1 MDKYTKQATAEV
13 VGKNATGLIKQMG
26 TSVTAL
32 RAEMRQAD
40 GEAQRNAALALR
52 KLREFKKLRGRKDGK
67 NLSQDD
73 AVKLL
78 KAVDTTRKTMVEVQL
93 KNTRI
98 KNSDGTQK
106 KGADGLTITE
116 RIRKEQ
122 QELATKDEIVALLKQ
137 INERR
142 EDLNEQKKD
151 EHRNFKETLRKGLS
165 AFLGPAGPLI
175 ETFISLKEEYG
186 EDAKKVG
193 AKITKWLGLEK
204 NILKEYEKEN
214 EYNQRRDKKLF
225 GMLSDKFRKFG
236 SLLGG
241 SGGLLSTLADFLGWG
256 GGGKKGGG
264 KGGATTRAR
273 RALRKARSGIGRTI
287 SRGAKGIGGIARKGL
302 GALKGVGGKI
312 LGLGGKLL
320 GPIGAALGI
329 HSLLTGSV
337 DAAQDKNE
345 SGWSKA
351 GDYAN
356 GAMSGATIGGMIGSV
371 FPIVGTGIGAAVGAV
386 VGLIFTGVVRN
397 WTSFKE
403 GLAKGWDKVTDTAK
417 NVWGTV
423 KQFGG
428 DFLDFHLG
436 VYEKMRNGFGK
447 VYDWMKENIPGFS
460 KLMSFGKSA
469 VAGAKQAAEWVGDKT
484 TAVAKKAVEAKT
496 IVVDKAKNA
505 AEWVGDKV
513 SAGANT
519 VVDAG
524 KVAVDK
530 TKHAAAGVG
539 TKAAAGVANTLD
551 TAKQAGTAVATAAK
565 TTAAVAVQKAGE
577 IGTAVN
583 EKATD
588 VKIATTQAV
597 EKTAQ
602 KVADKAAD
610 VATREEGTAV
620 GGAAAV
626 VNKKAQGLADFSG
639 AIGGRAMLERQMTAA
654 GITDPKERAMMLAQ
668 IDHESGFR
676 ARSENLNYS
685 SVERIRSVF
694 GKNKG
699 IAGMSDAE
707 VAKLVNNPEA
717 LANVVYADKNR
728 SSKSKM
734 GNTEEG
740 DGYKYRGRGMIQLTG
755 KANYEKYGKL
765 LGIDLVNNPDLA
777 NDPAIAAQLAT
788 AYWKENNLGKA
799 AREGDVT
806 AVTQKI
812 NGGQNGAADRE
823 AKYAKY
829 LREGQRSDTASTS
842 IAASP
847 DTTTVKTSVAPG
859 VEGYE
864 RAASVT
870 PSAAIIAASADTQR
884 SEQGGLP
891 LNQTTQRQ
899 ATGASD
905 VPFVL
910 GDNHMVVINA
920 GMMGA

>member
-26 TSVTAL
+26 ASVTAL
-32 RAEMRQAD
+32 RAEMRHAD
-40 GEAQRNAALALR
+40 GESQRNAALALR

-78 KAVDTTRKTMVEVQL
+78 KAVDTTRKTMLEVQL
-93 KNTRI
+93 KNTRM

-142 EDLNEQKKD
+142 EDLNDQKKD
-151 EHRNFKETLRKGLS
+151 EHRNFKDTLRKGLS

-175 ETFISLKEEYG
+175 ETFINLKEEYG

-193 AKITKWLGLEK
+193 AKITKWLGIEK

-256 GGGKKGGG
+256 GKKGTG
-264 KGGATTRAR
+264 KGGATTKAR
-273 RALRKARSGIGRTI
+273 RALRKARGGIGRTI
-287 SRGAKGIGGIARKGL
+287 GKGAKGIGGMARKGL
-302 GALKGVGGKI
+302 GALKGVGGKV

-329 HSLLTGSV
+329 HSLLTESV
-337 DAAQDKNE
+337 DAGRDKNE

-356 GAMSGATIGGMIGSV
+356 GAMSGATLGGMIGSV

-447 VYDWMKENIPGFS
+447 VYDWMKENVPGFS
-460 KLMSFGKSA
+460 KIMSFGKSA
-469 VAGAKQAAEWVGDKT
+469 VAGAKQAAAWVGDK
-484 TAVAKKAVEAKT
+484 A
-496 IVVDKAKNA
+496 
-505 AEWVGDKV
+505 
-513 SAGANT
+513 SAGA
-519 VVDAG
+519 AA
-524 KVAVDK
+524 VA
-530 TKHAAAGVG
+530 
-539 TKAAAGVANTLD
+539 D

-577 IGTAVN
+577 IGTAVS

-602 KVADKAAD
+602 KVADKATD
-610 VATREEGTAV
+610 VANREEGTAL

-685 SVERIRSVF
+685 SAERIRSVF

-699 IAGMSDAE
+699 ISGMSDEE

-734 GNTEEG
+734 GNTEDG

-765 LGIDLVNNPDLA
+765 LGIDLVKNPDLA

-799 AREGDVT
+799 AREGDV
-806 AVTQKI
+806 AKVTQKI

-842 IAASP
+842 IASNP

-870 PSAAIIAASADTQR
+870 PEANVNIAETKESQR
-884 SEQGGLP
+884 SERGLAP
-891 LNQTTQRQ
+891 GVEQRQ
-899 ATGASD
+899 VTGAAD

>member
-26 TSVTAL
+26 ASVTAL
-32 RAEMRQAD
+32 RAEMRHAD

-67 NLSQDD
+67 SLSQDD

-78 KAVDTTRKTMVEVQL
+78 KAVDTTRKTMLEVQL
-93 KNTRI
+93 KNTRM
-98 KNSDGTQK
+98 KNADGSQK
-106 KGADGLTITE
+106 KGADGMTITE

-142 EDLNEQKKD
+142 EDLNDQKKD
-151 EHRNFKETLRKGLS
+151 EHRNFKDTLRKGLS

-175 ETFISLKEEYG
+175 ETFINLKEEYG

-193 AKITKWLGLEK
+193 AKITKWLGIEK

-225 GMLSDKFRKFG
+225 GMLNDKFRKFG

-264 KGGATTRAR
+264 KGGATTKAR
-273 RALRKARSGIGRTI
+273 RALRKARGGIGRTI
-287 SRGAKGIGGIARKGL
+287 SRGAKGIGGMARKGL
-302 GALKGVGGKI
+302 GALKGIGGKV

-329 HSLLTGSV
+329 HSLLTESV
-337 DAAQDKNE
+337 DAGRDKNE
-345 SGWSKA
+345 SGWSKT

-356 GAMSGATIGGMIGSV
+356 GAMSGATVGGMIGSI

-403 GLAKGWDKVTDTAK
+403 GLARGWDKVTDTAK

-447 VYDWMKENIPGFS
+447 VYDWMKDNVPGFS
-460 KLMSFGKSA
+460 KIMSFGKSA
-469 VAGAKQAAEWVGDKT
+469 VAGAKQAAAWVGDK
-484 TAVAKKAVEAKT
+484 A
-496 IVVDKAKNA
+496 
-505 AEWVGDKV
+505 
-513 SAGANT
+513 SAGAAA
-519 VVDAG
+519 VV
-524 KVAVDK
+524 
-530 TKHAAAGVG
+530 
-539 TKAAAGVANTLD
+539 D

-577 IGTAVN
+577 IGTAVS

-602 KVADKAAD
+602 KVADKASD
-610 VATREEGTAV
+610 VANREEGTAL

-699 IAGMSDAE
+699 ISGMSDEE

-734 GNTEEG
+734 GNTEDG

-765 LGIDLVNNPDLA
+765 LGIDLVKNPDLA

-799 AREGDVT
+799 AREGNVS

-870 PSAAIIAASADTQR
+870 PEANVSIASNNPSPRA
-884 SEQGGLP
+884 EQGA
-891 LNQTTQRQ
+891 NASVENRQ
-899 ATGASD
+899 VSAASD

>member
-1 MDKYTKQATAEV
+1 MDKYTKQATADV
-13 VGKNATGLIKQMG
+13 VGKKATGLIKQMG

-32 RAEMRQAD
+32 RAEMRLAD

-67 NLSQDD
+67 NLSEDD

-78 KAVDTTRKTMVEVQL
+78 KAVDATRKTVLEVQT
-93 KNTRI
+93 KNTRM

-122 QELATKDEIVALLKQ
+122 QELATKDQIVDLLRD
-137 INERR
+137 INDRR
-142 EDLNEQKKD
+142 EDLNARKKD
-151 EHRNFKETLRKGLS
+151 EHRGLKETLRKGLS

-175 ETFISLKEEYG
+175 ETFINLKDEYG
-186 EDAKKVG
+186 EDAKKIG
-193 AKITKWLGLEK
+193 NKISKWLGLEK

-225 GMLSDKFRKFG
+225 GMLSDKFRKFS
-236 SLLGG
+236 SLIGG
-241 SGGLLSTLADFLGWG
+241 SGGLLDSISGWLG

-264 KGGATTRAR
+264 KGGTLTKAKRAM
-273 RALRKARSGIGRTI
+273 RKAKSGIGKTI
-287 SRGAKGIGGIARKGL
+287 SSGAKGIGGLARKGM
-302 GALKGVGGKI
+302 GALRGVGGKI

-329 HSLLTGSV
+329 GSLLTGSV
-337 DAAQDKNE
+337 DAGRDPSQD
-345 SGWSKA
+345 GLDKA
-351 GDYAN
+351 GDYAT
-356 GAMSGATIGGMIGSV
+356 GAMSGATMGGMIGSV

-397 WTSFKE
+397 WSSFKE
-403 GLAKGWDKVTDTAK
+403 GIGRTWDKVTDKAK
-417 NVWGTV
+417 SVWGTV

-436 VYEKMRNGFGK
+436 VYKKLRDGFGN
-447 VYDWMKENIPGFS
+447 VYDWMKDNVPGFN
-460 KLMSFGKSA
+460 KVMAFGKQA
-469 VAGAKQAAEWVGDKT
+469 VAGAK
-484 TAVAKKAVEAKT
+484 
-496 IVVDKAKNA
+496 NA
-505 AEWVGDKV
+505 AAWAGEKV
-513 SAGANT
+513 SAGAT
-519 VVDAG
+519 AVAG
-524 KVAVDK
+524 KAKEAGAAVAQ
-530 TKHAAAGVG
+530 TAQQVG
-539 TKAAAGVANTLD
+539 TAAVNT
-551 TAKQAGTAVATAAK
+551 AQQAGTAVASAAK
-565 TTAAVAVQKAGE
+565 TTAAVATQKAGE
-577 IGTAVN
+577 IGAAVS

-588 VKIATTQAV
+588 VKIATSAAV

-602 KVADKAAD
+602 KVADKASD
-610 VATREEGTAV
+610 VAKREEGTAL

-626 VNKKAQGLADFSG
+626 VNKKAKGLADFSG
-639 AIGGRAMLERQMTAA
+639 AIGGRAMLERQMTAD

-668 IDHESGFR
+668 VDHESGFR

-685 SVERIRSVF
+685 SVARIKEIF

-699 IAGMSDAE
+699 ISGMSDADI
-707 VAKLVNNPEA
+707 AKLVNNPEA

-755 KANYEKYGKL
+755 KANYEKYGKA
-765 LGIDLVNNPDLA
+765 LGLDLVGNPDLA
-777 NDPAIAAQLAT
+777 NDPAVAAQIT
-788 AYWKENNLGKA
+788 TEYWKQNKLGKA

-806 AVTQKI
+806 SVTQRI

-829 LREGQRSDTASTS
+829 LREGQKSDTASTS
-842 IAASP
+842 IASSP
-847 DTTTVKTSVAPG
+847 DTSTVKTSVAPG

-870 PSAAIIAASADTQR
+870 PEANVSIAATNDTPR
-884 SEQGGLP
+884 SQQGSNGSVEH
-891 LNQTTQRQ
+891 RQ
-899 ATGASD
+899 VTAATD